1 MKRQDDLSQL
11 GNRPRRQFVSV
22 GDVRREMVALSW
34 QAKEGEADL
43 DPRALPTMAKL
54 LDMIARSMVKD
65 EVEVRAVELEGKM
78 LEPAK
83 LLQEQGKEVPDWA
96 LAGLERK
103 LPN

>member
-1 MKRQDDLSQL
+1 MIREDALPKGCRA
-11 GNRPRRQFVSV
+11 RRQFTSV
-22 GDVRREMVALSW
+22 GGVRREMVALYW
-34 QAKEGEADL
+34 QAKGGEADL
-43 DPRALPTMAKL
+43 DPRVLPTMAKL

-65 EVEVRAVELEGKM
+65 EVEIRAVALEGKM
-78 LEPAK
+78 LELAK

>member
-1 MKRQDDLSQL
+1 MIREDALPK
-11 GNRPRRQFVSV
+11 GCRPRRQFASV
-22 GDVRREMVALSW
+22 GDVRREMVALYW
-34 QAKEGEADL
+34 QAKGGEADL

-65 EVEVRAVELEGKM
+65 EVEVRAVALEGKM
-78 LEPAK
+78 LELAK

-103 LPN
+103 LPS